1 MLRVANCPS
10 QELALTNAAFVSPS
24 DSDFVPYAELGDLV
38 LFTRPHPEVEP
49 GQIALNGVQRKL
61 LRVSTGDTVRV
72 EPFTPPTT
80 QFNAAGMTLELEFTK
95 LRTATD
101 LNAAG
106 RHEQVRTRASSSL
119 PPPTRSP
126 FMTHPRPTV
135 IRIPNSFVSEQ
146 VDAVKMAESIKR
158 AFVSQVFTVG
168 QKAAVEYC
176 GNNFLITVNSMLVE
190 NSPDGVRNSR
200 GCMIPDTGLI
210 FEAAHN
216 SAIKIT
222 NQKVT
227 TVNSSLFKAKEFS
240 FEKLGIGGLGHAV
253 RRHLQTSV
261 FIPGVSPERGATTG
275 YQARQGYAAARPAR
289 YR

>member
-10 QELALTNAAFVSPS
+10 QDLALTNAAFVSS
-24 DSDFVPYAELGDLV
+24 ADSDFVPYAELGDLV

-72 EPFTPPTT
+72 EPFTPPVS

-106 RHEQVRTRASSSL
+106 RH
-119 PPPTRSP
+119 
-126 FMTHPRPTV
+126 
-135 IRIPNSFVSEQ
+135 EQ

-176 GNNFLITVNSMLVE
+176 GNNFLVLS
-190 NSPDGVRNSR
+190 
-200 GCMIPDTGLI
+200 LI
-210 FEAAHN
+210 H
-216 SAIKIT
+216 I
-222 NQKVT
+222 
-227 TVNSSLFKAKEFS
+227 
-240 FEKLGIGGLGHAV
+240 
-253 RRHLQTSV
+253 
-261 FIPGVSPERGATTG
+261 
-275 YQARQGYAAARPAR
+275 
-289 YR
+289 

>member
-106 RHEQVRTRASSSL
+106 RHEQVRTQLFIPSTTNSSS
-119 PPPTRSP
+119 PFKPIHDRPSRSP
-126 FMTHPRPTV
+126 IRPY
-135 IRIPNSFVSEQ
+135 PNRST
-146 VDAVKMAESIKR
+146 R
-158 AFVSQVFTVG
+158 
-168 QKAAVEYC
+168 
-176 GNNFLITVNSMLVE
+176 
-190 NSPDGVRNSR
+190 
-200 GCMIPDTGLI
+200 
-210 FEAAHN
+210 
-216 SAIKIT
+216 
-222 NQKVT
+222 
-227 TVNSSLFKAKEFS
+227 
-240 FEKLGIGGLGHAV
+240 
-253 RRHLQTSV
+253 
-261 FIPGVSPERGATTG
+261 
-275 YQARQGYAAARPAR
+275 
-289 YR
+289 